1 MADRDADASASASLS
16 FFTRMLKRFLLIA
29 FALFSIA
36 EFAVRSR
43 AAVSDPAKRA
53 AVIRLGERLF
63 RDERF
68 STSRGDLPASC
79 SHCHLLDEDPQ
90 GLRAYADFFNRSWVS
105 SRAQDR
111 RRLELRNSP
120 TILDA
125 GEMPRLHFDGE
136 FASLEDLV
144 KGTLSGRPMGWL
156 PGEEAEAFERV
167 REVLLADAGRGGAR
181 PYREQFRQAFGV
193 DLAKTNRDQAVDH
206 VARAIADYMRTLRSR
221 RDAPYDKF
229 LAANRLDAAPAAKEK
244 GADYGRRLLR
254 EIAARESSR
263 SLKLTAGFD
272 GAALQGMKLFF
283 TTEGP
288 GPAGNCVACHTP
300 PLFTDQAFH
309 NLGVSQ
315 REYDAVHG
323 EGRFAALSIPSA
335 AEARRPA
342 PQYREI
348 PSTAQPG
355 QADLGHWNFADPKAS
370 PQRRADET
378 DERFLQRM
386 IGAFKTPTLRNLRYT
401 YPYFHDGSVHSLRD
415 LLSEMIWLSETA
427 RAGKIREADEELA
440 RIRLTD
446 SEIDPLGAFLNA
458 LNEDL
463 KRPPA
468 TARRR

>member
-1 MADRDADASASASLS
+1 
-16 FFTRMLKRFLLIA
+16 MLKRFLLIS
-29 FALFSIA
+29 FALLSIA
-36 EFAVRSR
+36 ELAARSG
-43 AAVSDPAKRA
+43 AAVSEPA

-68 STSRGDLPASC
+68 STPRGDLPASC

-105 SRAQDR
+105 SRMQDH

-125 GEMPRLHFDGE
+125 AEMPRLHFDGE
-136 FASLEDLV
+136 FASLEALV

-156 PGEEAEAFERV
+156 PGEEAQAFDRV
-167 REVLLADAGRGGAR
+167 REVLLADAGQGAASS
-181 PYREQFRQAFGV
+181 YREQFKQAFGV
-193 DLAKTNRDQAVDH
+193 DLSKTNRDQAVDH

-221 RDAPYDKF
+221 RDAPYDQF
-229 LAANRLDAAPAAKEK
+229 LAANRLDAAPAANEN
-244 GADYGRRLLR
+244 GVAYGGRLLR
-254 EIAARESSR
+254 EIAARESSG

-272 GAALQGMKLFF
+272 ATALQGMKLFF
-283 TTEGP
+283 ETEGT
-288 GPAGNCVACHTP
+288 GAAGNCVACHTP

-309 NLGVSQ
+309 NLGISQ
-315 REYDAVHG
+315 REYDSIHG
-323 EGRFAALSIPSA
+323 EGRFAALPIPSA
-335 AEARRPA
+335 VDARRPS
-342 PQYREI
+342 PQFREI
-348 PSTAQPG
+348 PSTSNPG
-355 QADLGHWNFADPKAS
+355 QADLGYWNFVDLKRS
-370 PQRRADET
+370 PQRRAGES

-386 IGAFKTPTLRNLRYT
+386 IGAFKTPTLRNLKYT

-440 RIRLTD
+440 RIRLTE

-463 KRPPA
+463 KRPSPA
-468 TARRR
+468 TAQRR